1 MDGDEAV
8 VTCSDSH
15 SSRMLN
21 QCVYHTHQSVLKL
34 RRNDGV
40 NHSFIDMG
48 DGIYAS
54 SHSVAWGD
62 LDFHDNSSLQTKQ
75 SG

>member
-15 SSRMLN
+15 SSRILN
-21 QCVYHTHQSVLKL
+21 QCVYHTHQSILKV
-34 RRNDGV
+34 RRYDGV

-48 DGIYAS
+48 DGIYDS
-54 SHSVAWGD
+54 SRSVAWD
-62 LDFHDNSSLQTKQ
+62 LHDNLSLQTKQ